1 MFTDVEWKELAR
13 ACRAL
18 AVRIEKTAE
27 EQNGTTVQP
36 ATLRE
41 AKRFREYAQRC
52 EAESL
57 APSPGRDA
65 PEQIHRIDLVR
76 SRKLE

>member
-1 MFTDVEWKELAR
+1 MFTDVEYKELAR

-27 EQNGTTVQP
+27 EQKGTTVEP
-36 ATLRE
+36 TTLRE

-52 EAESL
+52 EDEANK
-57 APSPGRDA
+57 G
-65 PEQIHRIDLVR
+65 
-76 SRKLE
+76 

>member
-1 MFTDVEWKELAR
+1 MFTAVEWKELAR

-18 AVRIEKTAE
+18 AVLVDKTAE
-27 EQNGTTVQP
+27 EQKGTTVQP

-52 EAESL
+52 EEEAKK
-57 APSPGRDA
+57 AP
-65 PEQIHRIDLVR
+65 
-76 SRKLE
+76 